1 MPQVT
6 AQGKSFTCET
16 GANLR
21 KVLLEQDIDLY
32 NGNGE
37 LPDAHLAVERGL
49 LPSTTTASTVV
60 DLRPYCF
67 GLT

>member
-21 KVLLEQDIDLY
+21 RVLLEQDVADFS
-32 NGNGE
+32 
-37 LPDAHLAVERGL
+37 R
-49 LPSTTTASTVV
+49 
-60 DLRPYCF
+60 
-67 GLT
+67 

>member
-1 MPQVT
+1 MFFYIPNQNVL
-6 AQGKSFTCET
+6 ET
-16 GANLR
+16 
-21 KVLLEQDIDLY
+21 KDIYDMY
-32 NGNGE
+32 CE